1 MPSSFHRLKCAI
13 HAKRIQRVHQ
23 DHGRAALGQVILALD
38 NSQCE
43 PLGLQVQ
50 PRALDGAADEALGA
64 CRKQGDE

>member
-1 MPSSFHRLKCAI
+1 M
-13 HAKRIQRVHQ
+13 HQ